1 MSPTGSGGH
10 ERGFTL
16 LELLI
21 VIALAGVFGVFAVD
35 AYSRAQDGWQLRTVA
50 EAIAKDLKRA
60 RNLSLRNARA
70 ADFVFD
76 VQNRRYGV
84 DGMAT
89 GGVVPAH
96 MDLEFVAAREVSG
109 RQGVGRVRF
118 FPDGTATGGRLVV
131 RNHALQRVIRIDWL
145 TGRVDVAR

>member
-1 MSPTGSGGH
+1 MSPIGSGRP

-35 AYSRAQDGWQLRTVA
+35 AYSRAQDGWQLRTVV

-60 RNLSLRNARA
+60 RNLSLRRARA
-70 ADFVFD
+70 TDFVFD
-76 VQNRRYGV
+76 VRNRRYGV
-84 DGMAT
+84 GGLAA
-89 GGVVPAH
+89 GGVVPAR
-96 MDLEFVAAREVSG
+96 MDLEFVAAREVSA

-118 FPDGTATGGRLVV
+118 FADGTATGGRLVV
-131 RNHALQRVIRIDWL
+131 RSDAQQRVIRIDWL
-145 TGRVDVAR
+145 TGRIDVAP